1 MTAIRQVVGAIGA
14 LAVLAAC
21 GGGSGSDAGDD
32 GGDSA
37 FAQESASAIEKAS
50 IEDMKSLEAVHMQ
63 GEVTQQGNEIG
74 LDLSL
79 TTDGDCAGT
88 VSRGDSGSAEVVTLD
103 GTSWFKPDEEFWRAQ
118 AGPAAEQIISTV
130 GDDWVQL
137 PEGDESFASFCD
149 LDDLLDQIDDDKNK
163 PSEKGATE
171 DVDGQEA
178 VKLSRDDKESGGTIT
193 MWVAVDDPHHIL
205 KVEQAEGDSP
215 GSFTFSAFNED
226 ASIAAPAADEV
237 VTVEE
242 LQQQTQQ

>member
-1 MTAIRQVVGAIGA
+1 VTGIKHAVGAIGA

-21 GGGSGSDAGDD
+21 GGGGDS
-32 GGDSA
+32 GGDSDSDSE
-37 FAQESASAIEKAS
+37 FASESASAIEKAS
-50 IEDMKSLEAVHMQ
+50 IEDMKALEAVHMQ
-63 GEVTQQGNEIG
+63 GEVTQQGSEIG

-79 TTDGDCAGT
+79 TTDGDCTGT
-88 VSRGDSGSAEVVTLD
+88 ISRGDSGSAEVVTLD

-149 LDDLLDQIDDDKNK
+149 LDELLDQIDDDQGK
-163 PSEKGATE
+163 PSEKGETE
-171 DVDGQEA
+171 EVDGQEA
-178 VKLSRDDKESGGTIT
+178 VKLNRDDAESGGTIT
-193 MWVAVDDPHHIL
+193 VWVAVDDPHHIL

-215 GSFTFSAFNED
+215 GSFTFSDFDAD
-226 ASIAAPAADEV
+226 ASIEAPADDEV
-237 VTVEE
+237 ITVEE